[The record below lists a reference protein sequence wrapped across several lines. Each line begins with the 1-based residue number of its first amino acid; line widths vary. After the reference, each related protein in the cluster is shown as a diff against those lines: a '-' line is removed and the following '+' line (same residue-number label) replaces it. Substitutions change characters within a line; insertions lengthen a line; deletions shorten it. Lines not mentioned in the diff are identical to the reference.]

1 MTLVIGLA
9 SIVALMIM
17 FALFPGLT
25 ISLIV
30 VLLIFSVAP
39 VAGLVLLAVVLAVVF
54 MIMTG

>member
-9 SIVALMIM
+9 SIVALMIL

-30 VLLIFSVAP
+30 VLLVFSVAP

>member
-25 ISLIV
+25 ISLIL
-30 VLLIFSVAP
+30 VLLVFSVAP

>member
-1 MTLVIGLA
+1 MTLVTGLV

-30 VLLIFSVAP
+30 VLLVFSVAP
-39 VAGLVLLAVVLAVVF
+39 VAGLVLLAVVLAFVF
-54 MIMTG
+54 MIMMS

>member
-1 MTLVIGLA
+1 MTLVTGLV

-30 VLLIFSVAP
+30 VLLVFSVAP

-54 MIMTG
+54 MIMIC